1 MSLCL
6 VALSWLFCNFE
17 YHISTP
23 FSRQF
28 FWLYSHVSPI
38 LNKCKSCKRK
48 TFVCNSK
55 LHTCVRK
62 LREIASHLS
71 SSFITVLNKDFKG
84 FQIYFLADLL
94 SVHLIFVT
102 SIWQYLARNLVFRK
116 FLFLICRT
124 FALQANTAILC
135 QMVLESFFT
144 ATKVWT
150 YSFT

>member
-1 MSLCL
+1 MLAVSFWRNHLPTNKFTLMQFCKEKYRRIKLDIKISFVSLCL
-6 VALSWLFCNFE
+6 VALSWLFWNFE
-17 YHISTP
+17 YQISTP

-38 LNKCKSCKRK
+38 LNKCKNCKRK

-84 FQIYFLADLL
+84 FQKIFLGRYALCIHTWLL
-94 SVHLIFVT
+94 SHL
-102 SIWQYLARNLVFRK
+102 SD
-116 FLFLICRT
+116 
-124 FALQANTAILC
+124 NT
-135 QMVLESFFT
+135 
-144 ATKVWT
+144 
-150 YSFT
+150 